1 MAKKKIALLIV
12 ALLAV
17 DQIVKIWIKTHFA
30 LDESVTVFPNWF
42 FIRFIENPGAAFGFE
57 LGGSYGKLILSIFRL
72 VAIGALGYYIHHLL
86 RKKAPTG
93 VLVGFSL
100 IFAGALGNVIDSAF
114 YGLLFSES
122 TFTAPATFLP
132 EGGGYAGFLHGKVV
146 DMLFFPLFRGTY
158 PSWIPGIG
166 GESFLFFSPIFNL
179 ADSYITIGVLYMLLF
194 QRLPQCLQRP
204 AAAQIAQERTLAQ
217 LHGGKARL
225 CAKRDV
231 LRQRAVFHHGH
242 FIEAKLHSLAL
253 LCFSEIL
260 RGGPPPS
267 RVPQHRAVLPR
278 GAALSISSAIHA
290 APARASPHRAI
301 FRLIIPYFPGSAKSP
316 AGAVCISCRKNIHFR
331 QIVRTRSNVVVCS
344 IL

>member
-1 MAKKKIALLIV
+1 M
-12 ALLAV
+12 
-17 DQIVKIWIKTHFA
+17 
-30 LDESVTVFPNWF
+30 TVFPNWF

-57 LGGSYGKLILSIFRL
+57 LGGSYGKLTLSIFRL

-194 QRLPQCLQRP
+194 QR
-204 AAAQIAQERTLAQ
+204 
-217 LHGGKARL
+217 K
-225 CAKRDV
+225 
-231 LRQRAVFHHGH
+231 
-242 FIEAKLHSLAL
+242 
-253 LCFSEIL
+253 
-260 RGGPPPS
+260 
-267 RVPQHRAVLPR
+267 
-278 GAALSISSAIHA
+278 
-290 APARASPHRAI
+290 
-301 FRLIIPYFPGSAKSP
+301 YFK
-316 AGAVCISCRKNIHFR
+316 
-331 QIVRTRSNVVVCS
+331 
-344 IL
+344 